1 MARESSTDGSAAAST
16 PGGSTGDTMRG
27 YAGSSPGRSTRH
39 STHVSTAATPGRPVE
54 VLANLGFTEYETKT
68 YLSLLKNNPVT
79 GYQISKD
86 AGIPRSMVYEA
97 LGRLV
102 NKGAVMSLPLGDT
115 TRYAPVSVSVL
126 LDNLRHKYEDALD
139 AAHDVLS
146 QEELKT
152 PVEQVWNI
160 DGRDAILTRARE
172 MIRTCHKSL
181 LLLADDS
188 TLVDLLPILKEAVGR
203 GLKARLLLS
212 GDAEVEG
219 VETIRHPRAE
229 SEWQKTERLLVIVT
243 DNSQCLIGGTGSADT
258 CIWTG
263 NRHVVFIA
271 RQFIWQE
278 IFTQRALERLGQQAI
293 DVLSEEERKA
303 ILGE

>member
-1 MARESSTDGSAAAST
+1 MAGEDN
-16 PGGSTGDTMRG
+16 
-27 YAGSSPGRSTRH
+27 H
-39 STHVSTAATPGRPVE
+39 SRAIDILS
-54 VLANLGFTEYETKT
+54 NLGFTEYETKT
-68 YLSLLKNNPVT
+68 YLSLLKNSPVT

-115 TRYAPVSVSVL
+115 TRYAPVPVSVL
-126 LDNLRHKYEDALD
+126 LDNLRHKYEEALD

-146 QEELKT
+146 LEEQRT
-152 PVEQVWNI
+152 PLEQVWNI
-160 DGRDAILTRARE
+160 DGRDSVLTRARE
-172 MIRTCHKSL
+172 MIRTCHKDL
-181 LLLADDS
+181 LMLADDS
-188 TLVDLLPILKEAVGR
+188 TLVELLPTLNEAVSR
-203 GLKARLLLS
+203 GLKARLILS
-212 GDAEVEG
+212 GEAEVEG
-219 VETIRHPRAE
+219 VEVVRHPRAE
-229 SEWQKTERLLVIVT
+229 SDWQRTGNLLVIVT
-243 DNSQCLIGGTGSADT
+243 DSSQCLIGGTGSSGT

-278 IFTQRALERLGQQAI
+278 IFTQRTLERLGRQAI
-293 DVLSEEERKA
+293 EVLSEEERKA